1 MRGLATYLG
10 VLALSLLAGTAVA
23 QDFTEVVHQEG
34 NFKIM
39 VDPAFNSS
47 G

>member
-10 VLALSLLAGTAVA
+10 VLAMSLIAHTSAA
-23 QDFTEVVHQEG
+23 QDFTEVIHQEG

-39 VDPAFNSS
+39 VDPAFNS
-47 G
+47 GG